1 MSRCFG
7 FHPTCLTYWD
17 VTGLDFGKRVDS
29 SAGWSSGYQMFFPGI
44 PRQGIMNFGGRKDT
58 NNTNRIAL
66 KERWLLMLAI
76 NLQKASM

>member
-1 MSRCFG
+1 MRNLLGCHG
-7 FHPTCLTYWD
+7 A
-17 VTGLDFGKRVDS
+17 GLGKRVDS

-44 PRQGIMNFGGRKDT
+44 LRQVIMNFGGRKDT
-58 NNTNRIAL
+58 NNTNRIVL

>member
-1 MSRCFG
+1 
-7 FHPTCLTYWD
+7 
-17 VTGLDFGKRVDS
+17 
-29 SAGWSSGYQMFFPGI
+29 
-44 PRQGIMNFGGRKDT
+44 MNFGGRKDT